1 MDDNPIVSKEA
12 LETEENQAL
21 LKLLAHACQLEQE
34 VRALDICKLMS
45 STTLQIAIKYASK
58 NGRMQLANKIS
69 QMACQKQEEEE
80 RTQAGVYTQCDD
92 FSNLLSF
99 QKKSVKLNFE
109 IWLKLPLENGHL

>member
-1 MDDNPIVSKEA
+1 MQSVKQFAFYISELVSTNSLFFVDQMDDTPIVSKEA

-80 RTQAGVYTQCDD
+80 RTQAGT
-92 FSNLLSF
+92 
-99 QKKSVKLNFE
+99 
-109 IWLKLPLENGHL
+109 